1 MFLPKSRLSLR
12 SDNIIVTLTASAFV
26 GAVFVLPKAKLAAF
40 AAMCLDGTLKSCY
53 NNLGLKS
60 SDDDLP
66 HKNAEVHTHLS
77 ENVLALNS
85 FAVQN
90 SGVPPLWLDS
100 HLI

>member
-1 MFLPKSRLSLR
+1 MRLCYAMAENVETR
-12 SDNIIVTLTASAFV
+12 FC
-26 GAVFVLPKAKLAAF
+26 FVLWTKLAAF